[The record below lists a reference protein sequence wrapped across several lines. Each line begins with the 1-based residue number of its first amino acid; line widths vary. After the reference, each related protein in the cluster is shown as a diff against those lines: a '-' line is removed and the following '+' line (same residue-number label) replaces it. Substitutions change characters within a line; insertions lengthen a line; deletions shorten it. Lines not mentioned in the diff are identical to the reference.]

1 MKQIGY
7 CFLFMLVF
15 SIYSEEKESLPVVSE
30 VKELKNIQVKK
41 IIWQKDKSIMV
52 SIPAGSYMMGAGR
65 NETEDWMKPAKPVHQ
80 VQLDGFYMD
89 AYEVTVGQYKQ
100 FLAETGHSPLPDWV
114 SQLWKKVATTGAVIG
129 MI

>member
-1 MKQIGY
+1 MCVRI
-7 CFLFMLVF
+7 
-15 SIYSEEKESLPVVSE
+15 E
-30 VKELKNIQVKK
+30 
-41 IIWQKDKSIMV
+41 
-52 SIPAGSYMMGAGR
+52 
-65 NETEDWMKPAKPVHQ
+65 EDWMKPAKPVHQ